1 MKDKINLNNRE
12 TSVWLQ
18 KIDDIS
24 ETKALYK
31 LEAKEDYCLKY
42 MQLGGDFTV
51 DKETNKVIWEKVVM
65 MDPSGGPYMKIGDII
80 DKNYKIIAM
89 NEYLHLI
96 LEYEG
101 NNN

>member
-31 LEAKEDYCLKY
+31 LEAKKEYYLEY
-42 MQLGGDFTV
+42 MRLGGNFTV

-65 MDPSGGPYMKIGDII
+65 MDPPGGPYMEIGDII